1 MFALKKEYFLIIES
15 IKDINLSIKNKSNK
29 INIIYRRRKKIEN
42 IDEVKQFRR
51 ICKRKRLNFFV
62 SNDLELATRLKAD
75 GIYISAFN
83 KDLSLSRLKHSKLR
97 IIGSA
102 HNFKEL
108 NIKITQGCKDILFS
122 RIFKTSY
129 VDKPNYLGI
138 TKYNL
143 LTMKFKHNLV
153 PLGGIRLANLNKLKI
168 TKCNAFAIL
177 SEVKKKPAIISRLF

>member
-1 MFALKKEYFLIIES
+1 MFSNKKKYYFIIES
-15 IKDINLSIKNKSNK
+15 IKDIDLKKIKKRNKFSIVYRNHSNTELTTDLIKFRKECKLRSIDFYVANNYNLAVNLS
-29 INIIYRRRKKIEN
+29 
-42 IDEVKQFRR
+42 
-51 ICKRKRLNFFV
+51 
-62 SNDLELATRLKAD
+62 AD

-129 VDKPNYLGI
+129 VDKPNYFGI

-153 PLGGIRLANLNKLKI
+153 PLGGIRLTNLNKLKI